1 MKKYFKSED
10 FEKRYDEKVENCDFI
25 NDLEEK
31 VLSCFIDN
39 DNMTIIDIIEVFEYE
54 TNEILDEIEV
64 EEMLERN
71 INKDLIYAVDFNE
84 NL

>member
-1 MKKYFKSED
+1 
-10 FEKRYDEKVENCDFI
+10 
-25 NDLEEK
+25 
-31 VLSCFIDN
+31 
-39 DNMTIIDIIEVFEYE
+39 MTIIDIIEVFEYE